1 MSETSSLLGYLV
13 IACISNCCVRSAA
26 LSVHQSQR
34 SLTVHYNSMWLG
46 MVFLLS
52 LNFQTDLPDCVVSGQ
67 NLVGGCHIAKSTN
80 LPDRQ
85 ALCT

>member
-1 MSETSSLLGYLV
+1 
-13 IACISNCCVRSAA
+13 
-26 LSVHQSQR
+26 
-34 SLTVHYNSMWLG
+34 MWLG